1 MLLREQLGIGTKE
14 IVRGEKN
21 LSSLKCPSYLFLR
34 ADADVA
40 EYLANS
46 FKEWIAEG
54 MDVDGVDAADALNL
68 NQEAL
73 DARYNRPDVQEGE
86 NGKVNAPDEC
96 HWDAEDRRQQA
107 VKPIFCHSEGGEA
120 GLPDAVE
127 TVCPFWFCNH
137 IFKVNLDHVVVE
149 MLGVAVDQVNLLGVR
164 VIHLLLSHLVC
175 HGLVVGLVDVALF
188 PDGNSVEMSL
198 GVYVFA
204 PRHAGAWLAAGSEE
218 VSLGCDLRE
227 LRKEDLVLYRGGKG
241 AGGGRWLGGSL
252 LAVRQGFVLLSV
264 G

>member
-218 VSLGCDLRE
+218 VSLGVSC
-227 LRKEDLVLYRGGKG
+227 
-241 AGGGRWLGGSL
+241 
-252 LAVRQGFVLLSV
+252 
-264 G
+264 